1 MREMRLKSV
10 EISSPS
16 NPRVKGWRKLEQKRE
31 RDREGLYLIEGFHLL
46 EEALLND
53 AEIESI
59 LYSEVMVAEHPT
71 DWQKIK
77 AALEQYLDRY
87 LDRYSDRSSDR
98 DTDRDFGQSGSIKKH
113 GVSDVEGGI
122 SLEAIVVSE
131 SIIKSLADT
140 ATPQGVIA
148 LVRQPKRTLEDFLIA
163 GEGRPSAHLLL
174 LDSVQDP
181 GNVGTMIR
189 TAEAAGFQGVILG
202 EGSADLYNPKS
213 IRATQGALFQIP
225 ILTGVSLPQLLP
237 LLHKA
242 GYHSWV
248 TTLDEAQFYSD
259 LSAPARCALVM
270 GNEGQGVSPT
280 LLAMATQKV
289 KIPMLG
295 ATESLNVGVAAGIL
309 IYHLLAGNRGA

>member
-1 MREMRLKSV
+1 MERVINLTRA
-10 EISSPS
+10 EISSHQ
-16 NPRVKGWRKLEQKRE
+16 NPRIKSLRRLIQKRE
-31 RDREGLYLIEGFHLL
+31 RDRTGSYLIEGFHLL
-46 EEALLND
+46 EEALLNG
-53 AEIESI
+53 AEVESI
-59 LYSEVMVAEHPT
+59 LYSDAMVAQHAE
-71 DWQKIK
+71 DWQKIEV
-77 AALEQYLDRY
+77 ALSRY
-87 LDRYSDRSSDR
+87 IKHLESSSQSSPSKSD
-98 DTDRDFGQSGSIKKH
+98 TALSITT
-113 GVSDVEGGI
+113 VELI
-122 SLEAIVVSE
+122 TVPE
-131 SIIKSLADT
+131 SIIKSLTDT
-140 ATPQGVIA
+140 ATPQGVLAVI
-148 LVRQPKRTLEDFLIA
+148 RQPSRTLHSFLALGED
-163 GEGRPSAHLLL
+163 RPLPHLLL
-174 LDSVQDP
+174 LDGVQDP

-259 LSAPARCALVM
+259 LSVPARCALVM

>member
-1 MREMRLKSV
+1 MREMRLKNV

-59 LYSEVMVAEHPT
+59 LYSEGMVAEHPT

-87 LDRYSDRSSDR
+87 S
-98 DTDRDFGQSGSIKKH
+98 DRDFGQSRSIKKY
-113 GVSDVEGGI
+113 GASDREGGI

-248 TTLDEAQFYSD
+248 TTLEEAQFYSD
-259 LSAPARCALVM
+259 LSVPARCALVM

>member
-10 EISSPS
+10 EISSPN

-59 LYSEVMVAEHPT
+59 LYSEVMVAEHPA
-71 DWQKIK
+71 DWKKIK
-77 AALEQYLDRY
+77 AALEQYLDRH
-87 LDRYSDRSSDR
+87 SDR

-140 ATPQGVIA
+140 ATPQGIIA
-148 LVRQPKRTLEDFLIA
+148 LVRQPKRTLEAFLIA

-259 LSAPARCALVM
+259 LSVPARCALVM